1 VELWRGNG
9 SSIYAIVGH
18 KNAGCKVSKHGRAQH
33 HIVYT
38 SQIVEECEERLGD
51 DGIQQLLDAVQTHL
65 RGGQ

>member
-1 VELWRGNG
+1 M
-9 SSIYAIVGH
+9 
-18 KNAGCKVSKHGRAQH
+18 
-33 HIVYT
+33 YT